1 MFGRADQGVF
11 NMNGNPELNGDIQYL
26 AYTKYGWKDRILCRA
41 FAIGYHDGR
50 TGITKTDNRPLAL
63 RQADHHNIRIGTYG
77 GDFLTA
83 IPAGSG
89 QFAFMTWGAYQNGR

>member
-63 RQADHHNIRIGTYG
+63 RGRSPQYSNRNVRRGLLD
-77 GDFLTA
+77 GDTRRLR
-83 IPAGSG
+83 PV
-89 QFAFMTWGAYQNGR
+89 